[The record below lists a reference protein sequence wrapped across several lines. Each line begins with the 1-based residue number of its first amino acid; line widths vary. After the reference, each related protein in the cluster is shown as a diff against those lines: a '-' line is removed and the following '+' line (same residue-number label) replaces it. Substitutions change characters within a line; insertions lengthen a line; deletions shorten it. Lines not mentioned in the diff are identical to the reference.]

1 MLSQYATY
9 GKRKMESMAAWGKSS
24 ALYMLWTVTG
34 TWVEQTGKF
43 FHSQYIKRTVISS
56 KQCVLPN
63 PHESLHI
70 LNLVYGSLPEH
81 HTRENVISLLMVF
94 MGYSSLQYYASTLQ
108 ALTNLQ
114 TLPQGQGNCV
124 IISTAYIRALEQNDK
139 GWKFP
144 LFWCVPFKM
153 IFLSL

>member
-1 MLSQYATY
+1 M
-9 GKRKMESMAAWGKSS
+9 
-24 ALYMLWTVTG
+24 
-34 TWVEQTGKF
+34 
-43 FHSQYIKRTVISS
+43 
-56 KQCVLPN
+56 PN

-94 MGYSSLQYYASTLQ
+94 MEYSSLQYYASTLQ

-114 TLPQGQGNCV
+114 TLPQGQGDRV

-139 GWKFP
+139 G
-144 LFWCVPFKM
+144 
-153 IFLSL
+153 